1 MDHEEVR
8 SSTLRILYNRHMSGP
23 PYDYETDQIEKALNI
38 AQGTIE
44 PDLIYLRGK
53 GLIEELVQE
62 GGRYVGPL
70 IQITARG
77 IDVVEHPEWFRGQ
90 LSINLNTV
98 SVSHVTGSVA
108 IAGRDVVQVTTFGDI
123 RKTIAQNAEL
133 NDQDRQ
139 EINSKL
145 DELENELKKDQIDNS
160 KIGQLTE
167 FFKRFRWL
175 WPLLQPLILE
185 VLKKTF
191 KL

>member
-1 MDHEEVR
+1 
-8 SSTLRILYNRHMSGP
+8 MSGP